1 MKRKKNAKNFS
12 LQGKNYNNL
21 KAKYEKL
28 VGELAMRK
36 RDKYG
41 KCNEK
46 PKASTSSDGGTDKT
60 KDEDEQDYIENGS
73 NNDVP
78 PVEDPEE
85 EEASSFK
92 MVTEGRCDYEL
103 IAQEAL
109 G

>member
-1 MKRKKNAKNFS
+1 MNRLDKI
-12 LQGKNYNNL
+12 

-36 RDKYG
+36 RDK
-41 KCNEK
+41 KVERVQTPPLELTFIETCK
-46 PKASTSSDGGTDKT
+46 LQKKAALDFF
-60 KDEDEQDYIENGS
+60 N
-73 NNDVP
+73 V
-78 PVEDPEE
+78 
-85 EEASSFK
+85 FFR